1 MGESELGITGRTRV
15 VALIGDPVEHSRS
28 PVMQNA
34 AFRALGLDWV
44 YIALPVR
51 AEKVGEAVR
60 GLRALGF
67 KGANVTMPHKTT
79 VIPYLDEVAPTAL
92 QIGAVNTIVRRGDK
106 LIGENTDGRGFVRA
120 LREEIHLD
128 VRGRRVFLF
137 GAGGVA
143 RALAFELGAAG
154 VYSLAIAN
162 RTTSRAESLAVNVA
176 QATGCKT
183 LVLPWEPKAWAPLL
197 AEADVIVNGTS
208 AGMHG
213 EPDFAADL
221 PWQELKADAAICDAV
236 YEPLQTNL
244 LRTAARYGLR
254 TLDGLALLLYQG
266 VLAFELWTG
275 KPAPIEVMARALRPG
290 GKMLRP

>member
-1 MGESELGITGRTRV
+1 MGENVLCITGKTRV

-28 PVMQNA
+28 PIMQNA
-34 AFRALGLDWV
+34 AFSALGLDWV
-44 YIALPVR
+44 YIALPVK
-51 AEKVGEAVR
+51 AEKVGEAVG

-67 KGANVTMPHKTT
+67 CGANVTMPHKAA

-154 VYSLAIAN
+154 VASLVITN
-162 RTTSRAESLAVNVA
+162 RTISRAEALAVNVA

-183 LVLPWEPKAWAPLL
+183 LVPPWEPKAWVPLL

-254 TLDGLALLLYQG
+254 TLDGLVLLLYQG

-290 GKMLRP
+290 GEMLRP